1 MVKTPFWRLKHNF
14 WYLEPPL
21 ERTFSEPFESHCGCN
36 HFGSSSGS
44 PCGGRAKSDGGYVCS
59 IQPSSN
65 HGCRRPTWKP
75 EANYLA
81 GGKSTPLKNMSS
93 SIGIVPN
100 IWKNKKSLKAANCF
114 SWVLMVVDGYQWM
127 LAMNPNLGVHELGY
141 DMTLGHGWLL
151 GWWMG
156 FSIISIQSL
165 FQPCA
170 RIAWA
175 TPRARGV
182 SAWLALL
189 ALKSINRGWIMV
201 QNWW

>member
-81 GGKSTPLKNMSS
+81 GGISTPLKNMSS

-100 IWKNKKSLKAANCF
+100 IWKIKKVWNHQPVMVANCF
-114 SWVLMVVDGYQWM
+114 SWILMVIDGYQWM
-127 LAMNPNLGVHELGY
+127 LAMIWPLVMAGY
-141 DMTLGHGWLL
+141 WDGGWGFQSYQSNHFSSRAPALHGQLHVQGGCQPDWRY
-151 GWWMG
+151 WRSKA
-156 FSIISIQSL
+156 SIV
-165 FQPCA
+165 A
-170 RIAWA
+170 E
-175 TPRARGV
+175 
-182 SAWLALL
+182 
-189 ALKSINRGWIMV
+189 
-201 QNWW
+201 